1 MLKQI
6 IEMGQAGKKKNVPLL
21 GITSEQTSWVFWVI
35 RYLHSAAEDG
45 ELQQDLG
52 KKQGWGIV
60 CI

>member
-6 IEMGQAGKKKNVPLL
+6 IEMGQVGKKKNNVPVL

-52 KKQGWGIV
+52 KKQ
-60 CI
+60 